1 MSHTFVML
9 RKRDRDR
16 TFDMRPSLTEITRDS
31 LIGFGHP
38 SRAYK
43 QHMDGRPFSS
53 FCQMKDRDVSER
65 CQREEN
71 TVVVADA
78 VDDFAV
84 VDAEVGVAV
93 CRQWFKA
100 MSCCRD

>member
-53 FCQMKDRDVSER
+53 FCRMMDRGVSVR
-65 CQREEN
+65 RQRVEDA
-71 TVVVADA
+71 VVVAAVVDA
-78 VDDFAV
+78 FAV
-84 VDAEVGVAV
+84 VDTEVDVAV
-93 CRQWFKA
+93 CRQLFEA
-100 MSCCRD
+100 TSD